1 MNNSSSGSIT
11 GICRFKIGDSHE
23 ITKMFST
30 EDVIAFAKL
39 SMDVN
44 PLHIDPE
51 FAAYSIFKKPI
62 VHGMLTASLFSAVI
76 ANHLPGSG
84 SIYIKQDLVFLA
96 PVFHGDSIT
105 AYVEISSIDFLKHRL
120 SLTTTCT
127 NQAGKKVIEGS
138 AIILN
143 HEIFSTSDPKP
154 EN

>member
-1 MNNSSSGSIT
+1 MDDSSSSSSAGF
-11 GICRFKIGDSHE
+11 CRFKIGDSHE
-23 ITKMFST
+23 ITKVFSK

-51 FAAYSIFKKPI
+51 FAAHSIFKKPI

-105 AYVEISSIDFLKHRL
+105 AHIEISAIDFLKHRL

-127 NQAGKKVIEGS
+127 NQTGKKVLEGS

-143 HEIFSTSDPKP
+143 HEIFNS
-154 EN
+154 N